1 MRHILHVSLKKITE
15 DLDSRFNFNTAIST
29 MMELVNALYAYKDK
43 AKKVHPGLIW
53 EVITDL
59 LLVMAPFVPHITE
72 ELWHGTID
80 DSESIHKQAWPK
92 YDEVNGK
99 PKDRIMVDPEMDKE
113 ALGKVALESKA
124 VKEAI
129 GSGKV
134 VRVIAVPGRLV
145 NIVVK
150 P

>member
-1 MRHILHVSLKKITE
+1 
-15 DLDSRFNFNTAIST
+15 
-29 MMELVNALYAYKDK
+29 
-43 AKKVHPGLIW
+43 
-53 EVITDL
+53 
-59 LLVMAPFVPHITE
+59 
-72 ELWHGTID
+72 
-80 DSESIHKQAWPK
+80 
-92 YDEVNGK
+92 
-99 PKDRIMVDPEMDKE
+99 MVDPEMGKE

>member
-1 MRHILHVSLKKITE
+1 
-15 DLDSRFNFNTAIST
+15 
-29 MMELVNALYAYKDK
+29 
-43 AKKVHPGLIW
+43 
-53 EVITDL
+53 
-59 LLVMAPFVPHITE
+59 MAPFVPHITE

-92 YDEVNGK
+92 YDEEAIKVDEVEVLVEVNGK

-113 ALGKVALESKA
+113 ALGKVALECKA

>member
-1 MRHILHVSLKKITE
+1 
-15 DLDSRFNFNTAIST
+15 

-92 YDEVNGK
+92 YDEEAIKVDEVEVLVEVNGK
-99 PKDRIMVDPEMDKE
+99 PKDRIMVDPEMDKGGLGQGR
-113 ALGKVALESKA
+113 LGKQ
-124 VKEAI
+124 
-129 GSGKV
+129 GCQGGHRQRQGCPRHCRSGPSGQHCGKT
-134 VRVIAVPGRLV
+134 VRRFTEIRIPF
-145 NIVVK
+145 
-150 P
+150 

>member
-1 MRHILHVSLKKITE
+1 
-15 DLDSRFNFNTAIST
+15 

-92 YDEVNGK
+92 YDEEAIKVDEVEVLVEVNGK